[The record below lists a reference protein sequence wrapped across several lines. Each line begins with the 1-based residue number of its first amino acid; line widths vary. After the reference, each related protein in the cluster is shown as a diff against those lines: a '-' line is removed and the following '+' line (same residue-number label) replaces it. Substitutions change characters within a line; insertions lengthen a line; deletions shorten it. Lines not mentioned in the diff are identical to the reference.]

1 MGIIEE
7 IVAKGLTQAWGLMT
21 PEQRANIKTSTVA
34 GERALEDFN
43 KITDD
48 DKIDPEELEAVII
61 EVLSA
66 LDSAT
71 GRAVQAF
78 FWSLFKSQ

>member
-1 MGIIEE
+1 MGIIED

-21 PEQRANIKTSTVA
+21 PEQKANIKTSTVA

-43 KITDD
+43 KITND

>member
-1 MGIIEE
+1 MGIIED

-21 PEQRANIKTSTVA
+21 PEQKANIRTSTVA
-34 GERALEDFN
+34 GEHALEDFN
-43 KITDD
+43 KITND
-48 DKIDPEELEAVII
+48 DKIDPEELEAVIV
-61 EVLSA
+61 EVLGA

>member
-43 KITDD
+43 KITND

>member
-43 KITDD
+43 KITND

-66 LDSAT
+66 LDSAS